1 MLNEKKYV
9 KVSVCKSNIK
19 KEGTYYG
26 RVRKN
31 GKISEKDLINIVKQK
46 APCVDV
52 HNLELALGVLS
63 EAIVECVESGFDVD
77 LFGLGTVGL
86 KGKGSIKVN
95 KPMGKYL
102 DGVFDARDKR
112 AGNATTTED
121 MVANIE
127 EMPEDEKA
135 IASDN
140 AESDTTESD
149 TEGSYE
155 KELTQIAKKSVEFAV
170 QFSPSRQVKKHI
182 AKYVEPAFI
191 TAKMQKPKIESV
203 EKVCSGAGGKTA
215 NVIKIKGDGLK
226 IVGEGAT
233 LYIKTGDGLIKIS
246 KEAVLQNEPKTL
258 MVLVN
263 APLKDG
269 EKYTLGIATK
279 YAKMG
284 CRQTSVIRRCI
295 KEFKFEKLDRR
306 LGTLKAKLKAKKIS

>member
-26 RVRKN
+26 RVSKN

-95 KPMGKYL
+95 KAMARYL

-112 AGNATTTED
+112 ASGLTATED

-127 EMPEDEKA
+127 EMTEDEKA

-140 AESDTTESD
+140 AEYDTK
-149 TEGSYE
+149 GSYE

-203 EKVCSGAGGKTA
+203 EKVCSGAGLKTA
-215 NVIKIKGDGLK
+215 SVIKIKGDGLK

-233 LYIKTGDGLIKIS
+233 LYIKTSNGLIKVP

-284 CRQTSVIRRCI
+284 NRQTSVTRRCI

-306 LGTLKAKLKAKKIS
+306 LGTLKAKLKTKKIS

>member
-127 EMPEDEKA
+127 EMTEDEKA

-140 AESDTTESD
+140 AESDT

-155 KELTQIAKKSVEFAV
+155 KELTQIAKKSVEFSL

-233 LYIKTGDGLIKIS
+233 LYIKTGNGLIKIS
-246 KEAVLQNEPKTL
+246 KDAVLQNEPKTL

-269 EKYTLGIATK
+269 EKYSLGIATK

-284 CRQTSVIRRCI
+284 CRQTSVIRRCV
-295 KEFKFEKLDRR
+295 KEFSLARMVV
-306 LGTLKAKLKAKKIS
+306 A

>member
-26 RVRKN
+26 RVSKN

-63 EAIVECVESGFDVD
+63 EAIVECVESGYDVD

-95 KPMGKYL
+95 KAMARYL

-112 AGNATTTED
+112 ASGLSASEAT
-121 MVANIE
+121 VANIE

-140 AESDTTESD
+140 AESDTTE
-149 TEGSYE
+149 GSYE
-155 KELTQIAKKSVEFAV
+155 KELSQIAKRSVEFAV

-215 NVIKIKGDGLK
+215 SVIKIKGDGLK
-226 IVGEGAT
+226 IVGEGVE
-233 LYIKTGDGLIKIS
+233 LYIKTSNGLIKIS

-269 EKYTLGIATK
+269 EKYSLGIATK

-284 CRQTSVIRRCI
+284 NRQTSVIRRCV

>member
-1 MLNEKKYV
+1 MINEKKYV

-19 KEGTYYG
+19 KEGSYYG
-26 RVRKN
+26 RVSKN
-31 GKISEKDLINIVKQK
+31 GKISEKDLINIVRQK

-95 KPMGKYL
+95 EAMARYL
-102 DGVFDARDKR
+102 DGVFDERDKR
-112 AGNATTTED
+112 ASGLSATEC
-121 MVANIE
+121 MVANVE
-127 EMPEDEKA
+127 EMTEDEKA

-140 AESDTTESD
+140 AENDTI
-149 TEGSYE
+149 EGSYE

-203 EKVCSGAGGKTA
+203 EKVCSGAVVKTA

-226 IVGEGAT
+226 LVGEGAT
-233 LYIKTGDGLIKIS
+233 LYIKTSNGLIKIS

-306 LGTLKAKLKAKKIS
+306 LGTLKAKKIS

>member
-26 RVRKN
+26 RVSKN

-77 LFGLGTVGL
+77 LFGLGTVSL

-127 EMPEDEKA
+127 EMTEDEKA

-140 AESDTTESD
+140 TENDTI
-149 TEGSYE
+149 EGSYE

-203 EKVCSGAGGKTA
+203 EKVYSMAGLKTA
-215 NVIKIKGDGLK
+215 SVIKIKGDGLK

-284 CRQTSVIRRCI
+284 NRQTSVIRRCI

-306 LGTLKAKLKAKKIS
+306 LGTLKAKKIS

>member
-19 KEGTYYG
+19 KEGSYYG
-26 RVRKN
+26 RVSKN

-63 EAIVECVESGFDVD
+63 EAIVECVESGYDVD

-95 KPMGKYL
+95 KAMARYL
-102 DGVFDARDKR
+102 DGAFDERDKR
-112 AGNATTTED
+112 ASGLSATED

-127 EMPEDEKA
+127 EMTEDEKA

-140 AESDTTESD
+140 VESDT

-155 KELTQIAKKSVEFAV
+155 KELTQIAKKSVEFAL

-203 EKVCSGAGGKTA
+203 EKVCSSGEEGSPS
-215 NVIKIKGDGLK
+215 VIKIKGDDLK
-226 IVGEGAT
+226 LVGEGME
-233 LYIKTGDGLIKIS
+233 LYIKTGNKIIQVP
-246 KEAVLQNEPKTL
+246 KDAVLQNEPKTL

-269 EKYTLGIATK
+269 EKYSLGIATK

-284 CRQTSVIRRCI
+284 NRQTSVIRRLI

-306 LGTLKAKLKAKKIS
+306 LGTLKAKNIS

>member
-77 LFGLGTVGL
+77 LFGLGTVSL
-86 KGKGSIKVN
+86 KGKGSIKVS
-95 KPMGKYL
+95 KPMARYL

-112 AGNATTTED
+112 AGNATTTEG

-127 EMPEDEKA
+127 EMLEDEKA

-140 AESDTTESD
+140 AESDT

-182 AKYVEPAFI
+182 SKYVEPAFI

-203 EKVCSGAGGKTA
+203 EKVCSGAGLKTA
-215 NVIKIKGDGLK
+215 SAIKIKGDGLK

-246 KEAVLQNEPKTL
+246 KDAVLQNEPKTL

-284 CRQTSVIRRCI
+284 NRQTSVTRRCI

-306 LGTLKAKLKAKKIS
+306 LGTLTAKFKAKKIS

>member
-19 KEGTYYG
+19 KEGSYYG
-26 RVRKN
+26 RVSKN

-46 APCVDV
+46 SPCVDV

-63 EAIVECVESGFDVD
+63 EAIVECVESGYDVD

-95 KPMGKYL
+95 RAMARCL

-112 AGNATTTED
+112 AGNAITTED

-127 EMPEDEKA
+127 EMTEDEKA

-140 AESDTTESD
+140 AESDTTE
-149 TEGSYE
+149 GSYE
-155 KELTQIAKKSVEFAV
+155 KELSQIAKKSVEFAV

-215 NVIKIKGDGLK
+215 SVIKIKGDGLK
-226 IVGEGAT
+226 LVGEGAT

-269 EKYTLGIATK
+269 EKYSLGIATK

-284 CRQTSVIRRCI
+284 NRQTSVIRRCI

-306 LGTLKAKLKAKKIS
+306 LGTLKAKEIS